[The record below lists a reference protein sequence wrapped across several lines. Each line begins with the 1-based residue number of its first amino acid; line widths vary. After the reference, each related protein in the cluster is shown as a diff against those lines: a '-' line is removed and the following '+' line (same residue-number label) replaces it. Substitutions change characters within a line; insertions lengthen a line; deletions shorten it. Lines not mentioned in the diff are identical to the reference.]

1 MQKIKS
7 FIQRQ
12 INWAVTFSLFFH
24 FMPVDG
30 FAIGIHYGSESSAVL
45 TFVKEAEKVHEKLMG
60 FSNGS
65 GRLLNLLTF
74 LTEFSFE

>member
-1 MQKIKS
+1 MS
-7 FIQRQ
+7 
-12 INWAVTFSLFFH
+12 
-24 FMPVDG
+24 VDG

-65 GRLLNLLTF
+65 GRLG
-74 LTEFSFE
+74 